1 MIYNLAQYLIVNLPT
16 INFVVNGFSPDSNQ
30 DEVMISE
37 TGGEPQHW
45 YNRTDWTVQI
55 LSRGKN
61 VNVAKK
67 QIDDV
72 YEELKNKFG
81 LLLPEVIIGG
91 VVYSAIQTYQ
101 ISPIQTP
108 GYLGANEENMEMF
121 SFNLIVI
128 TT

>member
-1 MIYNLAQYLIVNLPT
+1 MIYNLAQHLIVNLPT

-61 VNVAKK
+61 VSIAKSN
-67 QIDDV
+67 IDSV
-72 YEELKNKFG
+72 YNLLKNKIG
-81 LLLPEVIIGG
+81 LLLPKVTVEGI
-91 VVYSAIQTYQ
+91 VYPAIQTYQ

-108 GYLGANEENMEMF
+108 GYLGTNEENMEMF
-121 SFNLIVI
+121 SFNLIII
-128 TT
+128 TS

>member
-1 MIYNLAQYLIVNLPT
+1 MIYNLAQYLIVNLAT

-30 DEVMISE
+30 DEIMISE

-45 YNRTDWTVQI
+45 YDRTDWTVQV
-55 LSRGKN
+55 LSRAKN
-61 VNVAKK
+61 VNTAKK

-72 YEELKNKFG
+72 YEKLKNKIG
-81 LLLPEVIIGG
+81 LSLPEVTVAG
-91 VVYSAIQTYQ
+91 VVYPAVQTYQ

-121 SFNLIVI
+121 SFNLIV
-128 TT
+128 TTT

>member
-1 MIYNLAQYLIVNLPT
+1 MIYNLAQYLIEKLTT
-16 INFVVNGFSPDSNQ
+16 INFVVNGFSPDSKQ

-45 YNRTDWTVQI
+45 HNRTDWAVQI

-72 YEELKNKFG
+72 YEELKNRIG
-81 LLLPEVIIGG
+81 LLLLQATVGG
-91 VVYSAIQTYQ
+91 VIYPAVQTYQ

-121 SFNLIVI
+121 SFNLTI
-128 TT
+128 TTD